1 MIASTHFERVKSR
14 NNQTNAAGQPA
25 KRVGTQHYKA
35 ATIVEFPPVG
45 KPSYI
50 VVVDGFFD
58 IMTAFPTV
66 AFAGLSMLSLLYW
79 TLVIVGAADLDA
91 LDGLAGK
98 SEGLL
103 EGAVDAVTGA
113 AKGGTSMLGEALA
126 ALGFTKV
133 PLTVSISLF
142 SFIGFFLSVS
152 TRHLLDPVLPGVLSA
167 LAATVVGVVGAAAST
182 SLITRPLR
190 GMFVEGAQQR
200 QGGKDLLG
208 RTCTIT
214 IDVDSRGGQA
224 RIDNEIIVRVRAV
237 GQQLAR
243 GTEVVIMDRDDD
255 GVFIVEPL
263 AAVMPTTNDA
273 FARLQQDADDAVD
286 VAAASASISTP
297 HKS

>member
-1 MIASTHFERVKSR
+1 M
-14 NNQTNAAGQPA
+14 
-25 KRVGTQHYKA
+25 
-35 ATIVEFPPVG
+35 EFPPAG

-66 AFAGLSMLSLLYW
+66 AFAGLSAMSLLYW
-79 TLVIVGAADLDA
+79 TLVIIGAADLDA

-152 TRHLLDPVLPGVLSA
+152 TRHLLDPVIPGVLSA
-167 LAATVVGVVGAAAST
+167 LAASVVGVVGAAAST

-190 GMFVEGAQQR
+190 SMFVEGAEKR

-208 RTCTIT
+208 RTCMIT

-224 RIDNEIIVRVRAV
+224 RIDNEIIVQVRAV

-243 GTEVVIMDRDDD
+243 GTEAVIMDRADD

-263 AAVMPTTNDA
+263 AAVLPTTNDA
-273 FARLQQDADDAVD
+273 FARLQQQADDAAV
-286 VAAASASISTP
+286 VPVSVSPSST
-297 HKS
+297 HQS

>member
-1 MIASTHFERVKSR
+1 M
-14 NNQTNAAGQPA
+14 
-25 KRVGTQHYKA
+25 
-35 ATIVEFPPVG
+35 
-45 KPSYI
+45 
-50 VVVDGFFD
+50 DGFFD

-66 AFAGLSMLSLLYW
+66 AFAGLSVLSLLYW
-79 TLVIVGAADLDA
+79 SLVIVGAADLDA

-103 EGAVDAVTGA
+103 EGAVDAVAGV
-113 AKGGTSMLGEALA
+113 AKGGTSMAGEALA

-152 TRHLLDPVLPGVLSA
+152 TRHLLDPVLPAVLSG
-167 LAATVVGVVGAAAST
+167 LAASVVAVVGAAGST
-182 SLITRPLR
+182 SLMTRPLR
-190 GMFVEGAQQR
+190 GLFVEGAAKQ

-214 IDVDSRGGQA
+214 IDVDGRGGQA
-224 RIDNEIIVRVRAV
+224 RVDTEIIVRVRAV

-243 GTEVVIMDRDDD
+243 GTEAVIMDRDDD

-263 AAVMPTTNDA
+263 AAVLPTTNDA
-273 FARLQQDADDAVD
+273 FARLQQQADDDAVVAAA
-286 VAAASASISTP
+286 VAAASASSTP